1 MRSTLPCATLRARR
15 RSLRTA
21 VGEKPPPNIFY
32 FSGCATPIPNSFSSR
47 GVEKAAP
54 AATKLSGMMDPLAVP
69 TPASKEDPQERCT
82 RQVLIGFALGL
93 VLFAGWFATRL
104 SVDADAVSSE
114 RVS

>member
-1 MRSTLPCATLRARR
+1 
-15 RSLRTA
+15 
-21 VGEKPPPNIFY
+21 
-32 FSGCATPIPNSFSSR
+32 
-47 GVEKAAP
+47 
-54 AATKLSGMMDPLAVP
+54 MMDPLAVP

-93 VLFAGWFATRL
+93 VLFAGGFATRL